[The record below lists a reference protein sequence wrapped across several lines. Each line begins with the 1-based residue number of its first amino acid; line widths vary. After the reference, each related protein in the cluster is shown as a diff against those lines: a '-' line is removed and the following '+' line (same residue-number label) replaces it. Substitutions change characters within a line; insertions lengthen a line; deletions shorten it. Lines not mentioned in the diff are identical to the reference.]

1 MLNEGL
7 QPANVESTEGSASVL
22 GGPELRLEE
31 ITKMLPYVPE
41 QFSTLS
47 KQIGIVTSV
56 ISTQLHDTFIGV
68 QALWSDADSKPTA
81 LGYLETS
88 T

>member
-1 MLNEGL
+1 MSKAQKE
-7 QPANVESTEGSASVL
+7 VL
-22 GGPELRLEE
+22 AYLEDQKTRLEE

>member
-1 MLNEGL
+1 MRVCSQQMSKAQKE
-7 QPANVESTEGSASVL
+7 VL
-22 GGPELRLEE
+22 AYLEDQKTRLEE
-31 ITKMLPYVPE
+31 ITKMLPNVPE

-68 QALWSDADSKPTA
+68 QTLWSDADSKPTA
-81 LGYLETS
+81 PEYLETP

>member
-1 MLNEGL
+1 MKVCSQQMSKAQRE
-7 QPANVESTEGSASVL
+7 VL
-22 GGPELRLEE
+22 AYLEDQKTRLEE
-31 ITKMLPYVPE
+31 ITKMLPNVPE

-68 QALWSDADSKPTA
+68 QALWLDADSKPTA
-81 LGYLETS
+81 PEYLETS